1 MYITWKDM
9 ASESED
15 LALAWTMKL
24 VVGIELVI
32 SSLWLQF
39 WDV

>member
-1 MYITWKDM
+1 MTWKDM

-15 LALAWTMKL
+15 LALAWTVKL
-24 VVGIELVI
+24 VVGIELDI

-39 WDV
+39 

>member
-9 ASESED
+9 ASELED
-15 LALAWTMKL
+15 LALALTMKL

-32 SSLWLQF
+32 SSLWFQF